1 MDSTLLF
8 RNVCPMC
15 GKSFLGYDYSPYP
28 TRIEL
33 RNAAK
38 LNLML
43 KAAEKAFW
51 PTYLDIMRGMDD
63 DELIACIQELAKE
76 EYVRGF
82 LGMPSMIGNLPER
95 LKERSGKN
103 DNTRQSIQSN
113 ENTV

>member
-1 MDSTLLF
+1 MDSMSLF
-8 RNVCPMC
+8 RNVCPTC
-15 GKSFLGYDYSPYP
+15 GHPIFEYDFSPYP

-63 DELIACIQELAKE
+63 DELIACIARLAEE

-82 LGMPSMIGNLPER
+82 LRMPSMIGNLPER

-103 DNTRQSIQSN
+103 
-113 ENTV
+113 ENNSGVYRR